1 MYPFSKFRA
10 KIGIN
15 QRRAYILIVSTS
27 FHSIPFHSIPFYS
40 IPFHIMKFFET
51 HFNEYVKKV
60 EEYSLHPI
68 IKKTMATFP
77 HDIQHLPSMIMYGPS
92 GVGKYSHALYMISRY
107 SPSHLK
113 YEKRI
118 AVAYNKDTFF
128 IKISDCHFEVD
139 MSLLGCNS
147 KHLWNEIYNQIQDI
161 ISSRSSS
168 STTAFVM
175 CKNFHRI
182 HSELLETFYSY
193 MSDNLKFVILSEHV
207 SFIPDN
213 ILHRCKMIP
222 FKRPTA
228 TMYNKC
234 LFSSTSTSSTGTGS
248 GIAAKKGSKPG
259 SVAAAAASPSTTHQP
274 ASPTDIIKET
284 PIRLTSKF
292 PLETITNIK
301 ALKSNMMELT
311 EPHENICNCIVEII
325 HSPEVQLKYDAL
337 RERLYDLLT
346 YDINIQECVWFI
358 LRRLII
364 NGSLLP
370 EMMDDIMI
378 HIYTFFQY
386 FNNNYRPI
394 YHLENFVLLLVCKIH
409 GFKHQFPPSLS
420 LANV

>member
-1 MYPFSKFRA
+1 
-10 KIGIN
+10 
-15 QRRAYILIVSTS
+15 
-27 FHSIPFHSIPFYS
+27 
-40 IPFHIMKFFET
+40 
-51 HFNEYVKKV
+51 
-60 EEYSLHPI
+60 
-68 IKKTMATFP
+68 
-77 HDIQHLPSMIMYGPS
+77 
-92 GVGKYSHALYMISRY
+92 
-107 SPSHLK
+107 
-113 YEKRI
+113 
-118 AVAYNKDTFF
+118 
-128 IKISDCHFEVD
+128 
-139 MSLLGCNS
+139 
-147 KHLWNEIYNQIQDI
+147 
-161 ISSRSSS
+161 
-168 STTAFVM
+168 
-175 CKNFHRI
+175 
-182 HSELLETFYSY
+182 

>member
-1 MYPFSKFRA
+1 
-10 KIGIN
+10 
-15 QRRAYILIVSTS
+15 
-27 FHSIPFHSIPFYS
+27 
-40 IPFHIMKFFET
+40 MKFFET
-51 HFNEYVKKV
+51 HFIEYVKKV

-68 IKKTMATFP
+68 AKKAFATFP
-77 HDIQHLPSMIMYGPS
+77 SDIQSLPSMIMYGPS
-92 GVGKYSHALYMISRY
+92 GVGKYSHALYLISRY
-107 SPSHLK
+107 SASHLK

-118 AVAYNKDTFF
+118 AIAYNKDTFF

-147 KHLWNEIYNQIQDI
+147 KHLWNEIYSQIQDI
-161 ISSRSSS
+161 VSSRSN
-168 STTAFVM
+168 TTAFVM
-175 CKNFHRI
+175 CKNFHKI

-207 SFIPDN
+207 SFLPDN

-228 TMYNKC
+228 TMYNQC
-234 LFSSTSTSSTGTGS
+234 IFPSSSTAGVGGGAPSKKKP
-248 GIAAKKGSKPG
+248 AAPLQQQS
-259 SVAAAAASPSTTHQP
+259 P
-274 ASPTDIIKET
+274 ASPGSGPGDVIKET

-292 PLETITNIK
+292 RLDTITNIK
-301 ALKSNMMELT
+301 ALKTNMNDLT

-325 HSPEVQLKYDAL
+325 LSPNAQLKYDAL

-358 LRRLII
+358 LRRLIT

-378 HIYTFFQY
+378 QIYTFFQY

-409 GFKHQFPPSLS
+409 GYKHQFPSTVATATATPSS
-420 LANV
+420 HVSIP

>member
-1 MYPFSKFRA
+1 MGGWQISYSGKA
-10 KIGIN
+10 KRSARN
-15 QRRAYILIVSTS
+15 QYKSNPWIHNNLVRDT
-27 FHSIPFHSIPFYS
+27 
-40 IPFHIMKFFET
+40 MKFFET

-68 IKKTMATFP
+68 VKKAFATFP
-77 HDIQHLPSMIMYGPS
+77 PDIQSLPSMIMYGPS
-92 GVGKYSHALYMISRY
+92 GVGKYSHALYFISRY

-118 AVAYNKDTFF
+118 AIAYNKDTFF

-147 KHLWNEIYNQIQDI
+147 KHLWNEIYSQIQDI
-161 ISSRSSS
+161 VSSRSN
-168 STTAFVM
+168 TTAFVM
-175 CKNFHRI
+175 CKNFHKI

-207 SFIPDN
+207 SFLPDN
-213 ILHRCKMIP
+213 ILHRCKMVP

-234 LFSSTSTSSTGTGS
+234 IFPSSSTAGVGGS
-248 GIAAKKGSKPG
+248 GGGGAPSKKKPAAPLLPQASPG
-259 SVAAAAASPSTTHQP
+259 SGPGDV
-274 ASPTDIIKET
+274 IKET

-292 PLETITNIK
+292 RLDTITNIK
-301 ALKSNMMELT
+301 ALKTNMNDLT

-325 HSPEVQLKYDAL
+325 LSPNAQLKYDAL

-358 LRRLII
+358 LRRLIT

-378 HIYTFFQY
+378 QIYTFFQY

-409 GFKHQFPPSLS
+409 GYKHQFPSTPAT
-420 LANV
+420 LATLATPV